1 MKSQALVYQGAGRR
15 FVAELYWPQTAMQ
28 TAPGVLVFPDA
39 FGLAE
44 HARERARALAALGYV
59 ALAADLHGE
68 GAVYADVASMRE
80 HLQPL
85 LANRVDWRARAQAA
99 LAALL
104 AQPQVDGQ
112 RVAAIGFCFGG
123 ATCLELARCGAPLK
137 AIVGFHAG
145 VLAPLP
151 GDEGRISA
159 KVLLCQG
166 ADDPL
171 LKPENT
177 TAVEEELRR
186 DRVDWQLIRYGNTV
200 HSFTHR
206 DAATRQSPAMA
217 YNADSDRRAWAAMCG
232 LLAEVF

>member
-1 MKSQALVYQGAGRR
+1 MKSQQVVYRGAGRR
-15 FVAELYWPQTAMQ
+15 FLGELYWDEAATQP
-28 TAPGVLVFPDA
+28 APGVLVFPDA
-39 FGLAE
+39 FGLAG
-44 HARERARALAALGYV
+44 HARERAQRLAQLGYV

-68 GAVYADVASMRE
+68 GAVYEDVASMRA

-85 LANRVDWRARAQAA
+85 FENRADWRARAQAA
-99 LAALL
+99 LTALQ
-104 AQPQVDGQ
+104 AQPQVDAQ
-112 RVAAIGFCFGG
+112 RLAAIGFCFGG

-151 GDEGRISA
+151 GDEQKIRA

-171 LKPENT
+171 IRKENMA
-177 TAVEEELRR
+177 AVEDELRR
-186 DRVDWQLIRYGNTV
+186 DQVDWQLIRYGNTV
-200 HSFTHR
+200 HSFTNL
-206 DAATRQSPAMA
+206 DAASRQSPAMA
-217 YNADSDRRAWAAMCG
+217 YNADADRRSWAAMRG